1 MPESVIVN
9 QLCTTVVFHCQGAY
23 ALATMWRVYVQ
34 NNPTLGPM
42 YAKIQSKPS
51 WVWKIAIATV
61 ILIVVIPLG
70 LLVVTAMLIG
80 LMVFFLLGALAT
92 LLGSLKRIFRS
103 EDTSMFNQTPNTDKD
118 ARINVR
124 VIHHD

>member
-1 MPESVIVN
+1 
-9 QLCTTVVFHCQGAY
+9 
-23 ALATMWRVYVQ
+23 MWRVYVQ

-70 LLVVTAMLIG
+70 LLAVTAMLIG

-92 LLGSLKRIFRS
+92 LLRSLKRIFRS
-103 EDTSMFNQTPNTDKD
+103 GDNSMFNQTPNTDKD